1 MLNRLFPQCLRQ
13 SGREPELNRVVV
25 LRGLLAFIFLG
36 AGIMKLVGAAES
48 MAHFDDLGL
57 PGWMALVIGVAEVA
71 CAVLLFIPTG
81 FVAAILGMLAIM
93 AGAAVTMALHGELPT
108 PPVITAALVILLWRW
123 QNHEA
128 ITG

>member
-13 SGREPELNRVVV
+13 AGREPELNRVVV
-25 LRGLLAFIFLG
+25 LRGLVAFIFLG

-71 CAVLLFIPTG
+71 CAVLLFVPTG

-93 AGAAVTMALHGELPT
+93 GQW
-108 PPVITAALVILLWRW
+108 PPVKPMPRPPSGRSTAHIIVCLVPRSFSA
-123 QNHEA
+123 N
-128 ITG
+128 